1 LSFITARSKGTYLRL
16 ARVDLDA
23 SASKKVSFVIPM
35 SLLGYTGISG
45 NFVIEPGQV
54 EVGAGSSSYDIQSSA
69 KFNVTGKT
77 RTIGAEDRAFLS
89 VATIDPNE

>member
-1 LSFITARSKGTYLRL
+1 
-16 ARVDLDA
+16 
-23 SASKKVSFVIPM
+23 M
-35 SLLGYTGISG
+35 SLLGYTGISR
-45 NFVIEPGQV
+45 NFVIEPGPV